1 MIYIR
6 QKKSLKQKVYV
17 CFFPLLNEFLAPC
30 QNVEKTNDTIPG
42 KCLDRQDG
50 LKDRRTDRPYFKR
63 SFLATAGGSKCAPET
78 TSRPLPN
85 LVNNPKQPIQKRIFF
100 FFGCKGIIKNLHIF
114 KYLYIELVLFIWV
127 LL

>member
-85 LVNNPKQPIQKRIFF
+85 LVNNPKQPIQKRNFF
-100 FFGCKGIIKNLHIF
+100 FWMQGDYQKSS
-114 KYLYIELVLFIWV
+114 YLQISLY
-127 LL
+127 